1 MADGHKLDLP
11 PQSGG
16 MAHPAGLEPA
26 TLWFEAR
33 YSIQLNYG
41 CVRTGMLPQG

>member
-16 MAHPAGLEPA
+16 MAHPAGL
-26 TLWFEAR
+26 TLKHWFSGTSAAPLASGVET
-33 YSIQLNYG
+33 SS
-41 CVRTGMLPQG
+41 